1 MPTTPIKLL
10 GWSLDIDPAMT
21 RQAYEHLAV
30 ECDCAYCRNFLAALA
45 QLPQEV
51 HRTLQTLGVDP
62 AKPAE
67 IVEYTQNPD
76 GTHYSGWWYHLVGQM
91 SADHDGTTDRAT
103 SVQLT
108 ADTTVT
114 ITTKV
119 DLAAPDFPQPILQI
133 EFFTDLPWV
142 LDERLDSAG

>member
-1 MPTTPIKLL
+1 MPFSPITLL
-10 GWSLDIDPAMT
+10 CWRLEIDPDVT
-21 RQAYEHLAV
+21 RQAYERLAV
-30 ECDCAYCRNFLAALA
+30 GCDCAYCRNFLAALA
-45 QLPQEV
+45 QLPQQV
-51 HRTLQTLGVDP
+51 HRTLHILGVDP

-76 GTHYSGWWYHLVGQM
+76 GTHYYGWWYHLVGQM

-114 ITTKV
+114 ITTKI

-133 EFFTDLPWV
+133 EFFTNLPWV
-142 LDERLDSAG
+142 LGEQLDTTA